1 MIIDN
6 FRHFTYTFLCTNNH
20 VVHCF
25 MQFFS
30 TEKEVNHMKM
40 RLESKI
46 LLEIFKANISS
57 SAYNK
62 LLESVKA
69 QMKRDIN
76 VQYVLL
82 RNFLAHAS
90 QKLSNLLQLKT

>member
-1 MIIDN
+1 
-6 FRHFTYTFLCTNNH
+6 
-20 VVHCF
+20 

-30 TEKEVNHMKM
+30 TETEVNQMNM

-76 VQYVLL
+76 VQYVWL
-82 RNFLAHAS
+82 RTLAHAS
-90 QKLSNLLQLKT
+90 QKISKLLQLET

>member
-1 MIIDN
+1 MITDN
-6 FRHFTYTFLCTNNH
+6 FRHFTYTFPCTNNH

-76 VQYVLL
+76 VQYV
-82 RNFLAHAS
+82 
-90 QKLSNLLQLKT
+90 

>member
-1 MIIDN
+1 MITDN

-76 VQYVLL
+76 VQYV
-82 RNFLAHAS
+82 
-90 QKLSNLLQLKT
+90 

>member
-1 MIIDN
+1 
-6 FRHFTYTFLCTNNH
+6 
-20 VVHCF
+20 
-25 MQFFS
+25 
-30 TEKEVNHMKM
+30 MKM

-76 VQYVLL
+76 VQYV
-82 RNFLAHAS
+82 
-90 QKLSNLLQLKT
+90 

>member
-6 FRHFTYTFLCTNNH
+6 FRHFTYAFPCTNNH
-20 VVHCF
+20 IVRCF

-40 RLESKI
+40 RLESNL
-46 LLEIFKANISS
+46 LLEMFKANMSS
-57 SAYNK
+57 SANKK
-62 LLESVKA
+62 LLESAKA